1 MATVSAK
8 VYEHHKK
15 ADGTYNVKIR
25 VYHKEEKKFIDTPH
39 FLSLKQLTKV
49 KGKKEFSI
57 KDPFVL
63 EIVDKKLKDYRKTIS
78 ELEEKL
84 DFFTADSLRDYLKN
98 KDEEID
104 FIKFCANVKYIAM
117 IPSFGII
124 QLLLFR

>member
-8 VYEHHKK
+8 VYEHHQK

-25 VYHKEEKKFIDTPH
+25 VYQKGEKKFIDTPH

-49 KGKKEFSI
+49 KGRKEFNI

-63 EIVDKKLKDYRKTIS
+63 EIVDKKLKEYRKTIS
-78 ELEEKL
+78 ELEDKL
-84 DFFTADSLRDYLKN
+84 DFFTAELLRDYLKN

-104 FIKFCANVKYIAM
+104 FIKFCDNYIQQEKEIDAV
-117 IPSFGII
+117 FQII
-124 QLLLFR
+124 AWS